1 MPTLTSLLVGAHFRP
16 PASRVL
22 QSLPSGVELSLH
34 PEPSNAYDSHAI
46 RVLCRT
52 SSIPESEFEGL
63 EQDLPSSGTDLAG
76 LLAQGEI
83 WLGYIAS
90 SGGTPL
96 RKAAEKGL
104 QNLVG
109 NQEFQPLLLDPEH
122 LASLAF
128 APDGAP
134 LVILSVPD
142 AAAD

>member
-22 QSLPSGVELSLH
+22 QSLPSGTGLSLH
-34 PEPSNAYDSHAI
+34 PEPENSYDPAAL

-63 EQDLPSSGTDLAG
+63 EMDLPASGSDLAG
-76 LLAQGEI
+76 LLAQAEI
-83 WLGYIAS
+83 WLGYVAS

-96 RKAAEKGL
+96 QKAIERGM
-104 QNLVG
+104 QDLVG
-109 NQEFQPLLLDPEH
+109 NQEFQALLLDPEH
-122 LASLAF
+122 RASLAF

-134 LVILSVPD
+134 LVILQVGVQT
-142 AAAD
+142 